1 MRGRTGR
8 TEAIREAPTAMHVRS
23 VCEACEASGDGIML
37 RALMGLGTHAPVG
50 GSAGRTQRAR
60 APGRADTARAR
71 THPTPSRAR
80 SGRVPSSPRLR
91 AARRARRSGVCLH
104 PLVRRW
110 RDATPATWTERVS
123 RCGGGGGGGRDGQH
137 GDGGGV
143 TTGGPRRWCGRLLVD
158 GSRREHAH
166 TRGAH
171 GVGDVG
177 RGRHD
182 GFERVVVRYEQL
194 DADGRAWG
202 ECGDATV
209 VLVVC
214 LRIGALD

>member
-23 VCEACEASGDGIML
+23 MCEACEASSDGIML
-37 RALMGLGTHAPVG
+37 RAQGLGTHAPVG

-91 AARRARRSGVCLH
+91 AARRARRSGVCLL

-110 RDATPATWTERVS
+110 RDATPATWTEWVS
-123 RCGGGGGGGRDGQH
+123 RCGGGGGGGRDGRH
-137 GDGGGV
+137 DDGGGV
-143 TTGGPRRWCGRLLVD
+143 TT
-158 GSRREHAH
+158 REASAV
-166 TRGAH
+166 RGADTCSSTDRDESMRTREVPTAWATLG
-171 GVGDVG
+171 GVGTMDS
-177 RGRHD
+177 RGSSYD
-182 GFERVVVRYEQL
+182 MSSSTPTVER
-194 DADGRAWG
+194 G
-202 ECGDATV
+202 ENAAMRPSCSWYACV
-209 VLVVC
+209 
-214 LRIGALD
+214 